1 MANVGR
7 PSPHTFYT
15 FSENEDFNPWEP
27 YHVNRGFKPEES
39 CVTVST
45 VGSYGGF
52 GVNHLVG
59 RSAQEL
65 LNNMVHGISQ
75 NRRIF
80 TLFKR
85 GTANPMAHWSKHIFV
100 LYPQAAEELNNLG
113 FTQERLTKHIY
124 ERTSI
129 PFEEFGPDE
138 VRSLQERIKG
148 SIEGDMLFAD
158 MIPPDRLTVFQEAL
172 KPGGKIP
179 VLITPKDIHIIVA
192 GTASGV
198 PGSVVWFSYIK
209 AVYKWTS
216 HQTKMIHGATLTK
229 AGR

>member
-15 FSENEDFNPWEP
+15 FAENQDFSPWEP
-27 YHVNRGFKPEES
+27 YHANRGFKTEAS

-45 VGSYGGF
+45 VGGYGGF
-52 GVNHLVG
+52 GVNHLTG
-59 RSAQEL
+59 RTAQEL
-65 LNNMVHGISQ
+65 LNDMVHGISQ

-80 TLFKR
+80 TLFRR

-100 LYPQAAEELNNLG
+100 LYPQAAAELQNLG
-113 FTQERLTKHIY
+113 FSQEGLANYIY

-138 VRSLQERIKG
+138 VCSLQDRIKG
-148 SIEGDMLFAD
+148 SIEGGMLFAD
-158 MIPPDRLTVFQEAL
+158 MIPQNRLPMFQEAL
-172 KPGGKIP
+172 KSGGKVP
-179 VLITPKDIHIIVA
+179 VLISPEDIHIIVA

-216 HQTKMIHGATLTK
+216 HQTRLIRGATLTK
-229 AGR
+229 AGH